1 MLAQTPTD
9 LNSSFAL
16 SRLLGWMAS
25 TSSLVKSLKVEI
37 GCIYN
42 LGMDIVQKI
51 ETFGTQAGRT
61 TKKIVIARS
70 GEL

>member
-1 MLAQTPTD
+1 
-9 LNSSFAL
+9 
-16 SRLLGWMAS
+16 MAS

-70 GEL
+70 GELWIKKVSFKIVQEVPIV